1 MTTFSPTRTLAT
13 RQIPRVAVF
22 SFASCFGCQLQITN
36 KEQYLLDVVGQIEL
50 VFWSMTSSAKL
61 PEDYDVAIIEGA
73 LTTEADVETVRHI
86 REVADTLITIGA
98 CANGAGIP
106 GMAARDLSFHTQE
119 VYGESVPSAAGK
131 LVQPRSVRSVVDA
144 DFIVPCCPIDFY
156 EFVDVLQQALM
167 GSNKRTPSRS
177 MCGECKAN
185 ETQCFYER
193 GQVCMGMVTMA
204 GCHARC
210 VNLGRP
216 CSGCRGLSPSAN
228 LSSAC
233 DIVEGYGL
241 DVDLFCQ
248 KLEMFNQTNP
258 QYQEFMESRNQEVK

>member
-1 MTTFSPTRTLAT
+1 MKTFSPTSTLAT
-13 RQIPRVAVF
+13 RTVPRVAVF

-36 KEQYLLDVVGQIEL
+36 REQYLLDVVGQLDL
-50 VFWSMTSSAKL
+50 VYWSMTSSAEL

-73 LTTEADVETVRHI
+73 LTTAESVEQVVTIRQTASTVI
-86 REVADTLITIGA
+86 AIGA
-98 CANGAGIP
+98 CATGAGLP
-106 GMAARDLSFHTQE
+106 GMAAVDLKGHVGN
-119 VYGESVPSAAGK
+119 VYGSDEPTAPGSMVE
-131 LVQPRSVRSVVDA
+131 PRSVRDVVDV

-185 ETQCFYER
+185 ETLCFYEQ
-193 GQVCMGMVTMA
+193 GQICMGMVTMA

-216 CSGCRGLSPSAN
+216 CSGCRGLSPAAN
-228 LSSAC
+228 LESAC
-233 DIVEGYGL
+233 SIVEGYGL
-241 DVDLFCQ
+241 DVDLFVQ

-258 QYQEFMESRNQEVK
+258 QFREFVDSSDEGVE